1 MNSLLVTIG
10 LLFCLA
16 AVNAQYFGSSGCQ
29 LAQNRCDNCRQ
40 GCQNIC
46 QQARNTCAD
55 IFAGSST
62 TTWSTTTFSSTT
74 SPYSTTSYYPSSS
87 TTYYPSSS
95 TTYYPYSSST
105 TDSSGIGGGYFGN
118 GGRRGGRRGGNVRG
132 GGSLGRRVVDPVP
145 VVSRPVEAPCQ
156 GLSCFLGSFLSG
168 SNIAGVSNGD
178 SNVVGG
184 NNGLRRVNTGQVVGG
199 NNGIRRVSTGGVTN
213 VHNGGQT
220 GGGIDGILNSVVGG
234 GIGSAGLLSGLNMDG
249 VFGKK

>member
-16 AVNAQYFGSSGCQ
+16 AVNAQGYFGSSGCQ
-29 LAQNRCDNCRQ
+29 RAQNRCDRCRQ
-40 GCQNIC
+40 GCQNMC

-118 GGRRGGRRGGNVRG
+118 GGRRGGRRGGNVG

-156 GLSCFLGSFLSG
+156 GLSCFISGLLEG
-168 SNIAGVSNGD
+168 SNIAGGSNGG

-199 NNGIRRVSTGGVTN
+199 NNGVRRVSTGGVTN

-220 GGGIDGILNSVVGG
+220 GVGIDGMLNGIIGG
-234 GIGSAGLLSGLNMDG
+234 GRTIGGLDLGSI
-249 VFGKK
+249 FGKK

>member
-16 AVNAQYFGSSGCQ
+16 AVNAQQSYFGSSGCQ
-29 LAQNRCDNCRQ
+29 RAQNRCDQCRI

-46 QQARNTCAD
+46 RQADDICAD

-62 TTWSTTTFSSTT
+62 TTLSTTTFSSTT
-74 SPYSTTSYYPSSS
+74 SPYSTTS
-87 TTYYPSSS
+87 YYPSSS

-156 GLSCFLGSFLSG
+156 GLSCFLSSLLSG

-213 VHNGGQT
+213 VNNGGQT
-220 GGGIDGILNSVVGG
+220 GGGIDGIFNSVVGG
-234 GIGSAGLLSGLNMDG
+234 GIGGGSTGGLIGKLNLDS